1 MSNARIGKGY
11 FMTSPTRPP
20 TRRLAAI
27 TAAPVL
33 LLCLLG
39 TATRGAGRA
48 GEQAP
53 DFPPGE
59 FTDGGRYS
67 LEDLKGKAV
76 VLYLYE
82 KL

>member
-1 MSNARIGKGY
+1 MGTTLKLRTY
-11 FMTSPTRPP
+11 PP
-20 TRRLAAI
+20 ARRLPGSVVLA
-27 TAAPVL
+27 TTLLFLCLAAP
-33 LLCLLG
+33 
-39 TATRGAGRA
+39 TAVGAGRA

-59 FTDGGRYS
+59 FTDGGRYT
-67 LEDLKGKAV
+67 LQDLRGKAV

>member
-1 MSNARIGKGY
+1 LNLRR
-11 FMTSPTRPP
+11 RPP
-20 TRRLAAI
+20 ALVVTTTTL
-27 TAAPVL
+27 L
-33 LLCLLG
+33 LLCLAAP
-39 TATRGAGRA
+39 TAFGAGNA

-67 LEDLKGKAV
+67 LEDLRGKAV